1 VARLLGST
9 AAGLDADATF
19 LELGADSLLLMQL
32 VRAVEGTYGVRIPF
46 RRLMEELATI
56 RDLAAH
62 LEQVRPATAVGAAAP
77 AAPDSPPAEAHLAP
91 APAENGN
98 GVSRDGL
105 AADRL
110 ALLQAH
116 AATMQAYAATMQAYV
131 ASMNAQLEALDIP
144 PTGRNGGPPAAAG
157 RNGSNGQNGAGGEA
171 PLPPGDVEDGPV
183 ARAAAGRAAGGHA
196 GPVRR
201 VRASRGRLRPAAGAV
216 ASSEAVIL
224 SGIPIA
230 GVAADRAGESDAR
243 AVVRSFPLTPTQRQ
257 MWVHARLGDD
267 ASRAYNLQV
276 VLGLRGAFDA
286 SAFDAALQDLAA
298 RHESLRTVF
307 AASGDA
313 QHVLASLRVPLTVAA
328 LPDGDDGDALRGA
341 LAAAVHGVFDLA
353 AGPPI
358 RAYVHVRGPERH
370 VAQLVFHHL
379 VADAIAAGVLKRDLE
394 AAYRARRDGQAPRL
408 DPPMQFGDYAA
419 RRAARAGTLDGR
431 EAEWMSRFEGAV
443 PFVLPHDRPRSA
455 IPDTRGARERRI
467 LPPPLVAALGA
478 LAREERCTPFGVL
491 LAGVL
496 VVLHRLAARD
506 DLVLGVPSAG
516 RALPGSETVVG
527 SCVSVLPLR
536 SRPDE
541 RWSVRE
547 HLRQVRGWLLDAAEH
562 EEFSYARLREAMRQP
577 LGPASPPLVSV
588 TFNLDPGGGAA
599 DPGGAFAGL
608 ALEPVE
614 KPALHTSFDLA
625 FDVVER
631 GGDVEIFCDY
641 ATALFDGDTVARTL
655 ARLERVLE
663 QFAAASDGPVSALT
677 LLDEAER
684 RQVVEA
690 WNRTEAPAPEA
701 CASRLF
707 ERQAERT
714 PAAPAVLHGD
724 ERMSYRELNER
735 ANRLARSLVRTGV
748 GAESRVGVHLER
760 GPELVVALLAVL
772 KAGGAYVPLDPAY
785 PLERL
790 GWMLADSGAAVL
802 LTRGRP
808 AEVPLSEGVRVVS
821 LEAEAAAIDGGDA
834 ENLAAD
840 PVEGAL
846 AYVIHTSGS
855 TGTPKGVG
863 IDQRALAGYV
873 AHAAREY
880 ALTPGDRV
888 LQFHSVSFD
897 PAAEEI
903 FATLLSG
910 ATLVLRGAGAIDP
923 PVFWAA
929 CRRDALTVLVL
940 PTAVW
945 HSLVPHLE
953 AHPSDFPPSL
963 RLLVTG
969 GERMLPEPLRAW
981 RRVVGDGVRLLN
993 SYGPTE
999 TTVGATLWD
1008 AAGAGDDPH
1017 PAVPIGRPVPN
1028 TRCYVLDAGMRPVP
1042 VGVPGE
1048 LWIGGAQ
1055 VARGYLGRA
1064 ALTAERFVPEPFGG
1078 HAGGRMYRT
1087 GDRAR
1092 WRADGVLEYLGRVD
1106 DQVKV
1111 RGFRVE
1117 PAEIEAAL
1125 LRHPGVA
1132 ACAVV
1137 ARESASGDRRLV
1149 AYVVGASDA
1158 AALRAHLRRMLP
1170 EHMVPGAFVGLDALP
1185 LTPAGKVDRRALPAP
1200 AAPEGEG
1207 RSLKPA
1213 TEAEARVAAVWREL
1227 LGIERVGMEDS
1238 FFDLGGHS
1246 LLLVRLQAR
1255 LASDFRSDL
1264 SVLEL
1269 FQYPTVR
1276 SLAARLQG
1284 GDDVRAVE
1292 AGEGQAAVRQDAL
1305 RRLATRGR
1313 RDA

>member
-1 VARLLGST
+1 MPIVGE
-9 AAGLDADATF
+9 AA
-19 LELGADSLLLMQL
+19 
-32 VRAVEGTYGVRIPF
+32 
-46 RRLMEELATI
+46 
-56 RDLAAH
+56 DLA
-62 LEQVRPATAVGAAAP
+62 
-77 AAPDSPPAEAHLAP
+77 
-91 APAENGN
+91 
-98 GVSRDGL
+98 
-105 AADRL
+105 
-110 ALLQAH
+110 
-116 AATMQAYAATMQAYV
+116 
-131 ASMNAQLEALDIP
+131 
-144 PTGRNGGPPAAAG
+144 
-157 RNGSNGQNGAGGEA
+157 GEA
-171 PLPPGDVEDGPV
+171 G
-183 ARAAAGRAAGGHA
+183 
-196 GPVRR
+196 
-201 VRASRGRLRPAAGAV
+201 
-216 ASSEAVIL
+216 
-224 SGIPIA
+224 
-230 GVAADRAGESDAR
+230 AR

-307 AASGDA
+307 AATGDA
-313 QHVLASLRVPLTVAA
+313 QHVLALLRIPLTITD
-328 LPDGDDGDALRGA
+328 LSDGDDDDGDALRGA
-341 LAAAVHGVFDLA
+341 LAAAVHDVFDLA

-370 VAQLVFHHL
+370 VVQLVFHHL
-379 VADAIAAGVLKRDLE
+379 VGDAIAAGVLKRDLE
-394 AAYRARRDGQAPRL
+394 TAYHARRDGQAPRL
-408 DPPMQFGDYAA
+408 HPPMQFGEYAA
-419 RRAARAGTLDGR
+419 QLATRAGMLDGR
-431 EAEWMSRFEGAV
+431 EAEWLARFEGAV
-443 PFVLPHDRPRSA
+443 PLVLPYDRPRSA
-455 IPDTRGARERRI
+455 VPDTRGARETRI
-467 LPPPLVAALGA
+467 LPAPLVAALGA

-491 LAGVL
+491 LGGVL
-496 VVLHRLAARD
+496 VVLHRLAAQD

-516 RALPGSETVVG
+516 RALPGSETVAG
-527 SCVSVLPLR
+527 NCVAVLPLR
-536 SRPDE
+536 SRWDGTP
-541 RWSVRE
+541 SVRE

-562 EEFSYARLREAMRQP
+562 EEFSYARLHEAMRMP
-577 LGPASPPLVSV
+577 IGPASPPLVSV
-588 TFNLDPGGGAA
+588 TVNLDPGGGAA
-599 DPGGAFAGL
+599 EPAAAFAGL

-614 KPALHTSFDLA
+614 KPALHTSFDLSL
-625 FDVVER
+625 DVVER
-631 GGDVEIFCDY
+631 RGGMEIVCDY
-641 ATALFDGDTVARTL
+641 ATALFDGATVARTL

-663 QFAAASDGPVSALT
+663 QFTSAPDGPLSALT
-677 LLDEAER
+677 LLDDAER
-684 RQVVEA
+684 RQVVEG

-707 ERQAERT
+707 ERQAERA
-714 PAAPAVLHGD
+714 PHAPAVLHGD
-724 ERMSYRELNER
+724 ARLSYGELNER
-735 ANRLARSLVRTGV
+735 ANRLARFLVRMGV
-748 GAESRVGVHLER
+748 GPESRVGVHLER

-785 PLERL
+785 PAERL

-802 LTRGRP
+802 LTRDRLP
-808 AEVPLSEGVRVVS
+808 ADVHPPAGVRIVS
-821 LEAEAAAIDGGDA
+821 LDAEAAAIEGEDA
-834 ENLAAD
+834 DDLAAGPPGD
-840 PVEGAL
+840 AL

-863 IDQRALAGYV
+863 IGQRALAGYV

-880 ALTPGDRV
+880 ALAPGDRV

-903 FATLLSG
+903 FATLLAG
-910 ATLVLRGAGAIDP
+910 ATLVLRGGEAIDP
-923 PVFWAA
+923 AVFWAA

-953 AHPSDFPPSL
+953 AHPSDLPPSL

-981 RRVVGDGVRLLN
+981 RRAAGDRVRLLN

-1017 PAVPIGRPVPN
+1017 PTVPIGRPVPN
-1028 TRCYVLDAGMRPVP
+1028 TRCYVLDAAMRPVP

-1078 HAGGRMYRT
+1078 HAGGRMYGT

-1149 AYVVGASDA
+1149 AYVVGGTDA
-1158 AALRAHLRRMLP
+1158 AELRAHLRQRLP

-1207 RSLKPA
+1207 RSLRPA
-1213 TEAEARVAAVWREL
+1213 TEAEARVAGVWREL
-1227 LGIERVGMEDS
+1227 LGVERVGMEDS

-1276 SLAARLQG
+1276 ALAARLQG
-1284 GDDVRAVE
+1284 RDDVRAVQ
-1292 AGEGQAAVRQDAL
+1292 AGEEQAAIRHDAL